1 MEFADGF
8 SVATI
13 SLTIR
18 DDDIAEFA
26 EVTYIR
32 LVRIVD
38 DGSTLP
44 SRGAQ
49 LGLPFHFKLFPFRI
63 LSDLYTGQIFQIF
76 FSIFF
81 FSFSL
86 FLCIVIL
93 TWNWKVSERIV
104 FFCFVSGE
112 MTQATV
118 TVLANDSPFG
128 VVSWNNTAITTT
140 EPEGTDRIISL
151 TIIREQGL
159 ERELRVSYV

>member
-26 EVTYIR
+26 EVTYVR

-49 LGLPFHFKLFPFRI
+49 LGLPFHFKLFPFRFVYWTNFP
-63 LSDLYTGQIFQIF
+63 DFFIF
-76 FSIFF
+76 FSSFF
-81 FSFSL
+81 SSFSL
-86 FLCIVIL
+86 FSCIVIL
-93 TWNWKVSERIV
+93 TWN
-104 FFCFVSGE
+104 
-112 MTQATV
+112 
-118 TVLANDSPFG
+118 
-128 VVSWNNTAITTT
+128 
-140 EPEGTDRIISL
+140 
-151 TIIREQGL
+151 
-159 ERELRVSYV
+159 

>member
-1 MEFADGF
+1 MTFSVSFSFLFQVEFADGF

-76 FSIFF
+76 FPIFF
-81 FSFSL
+81 SLLVCFYVLSFSP
-86 FLCIVIL
+86 
-93 TWNWKVSERIV
+93 
-104 FFCFVSGE
+104 G
-112 MTQATV
+112 
-118 TVLANDSPFG
+118 
-128 VVSWNNTAITTT
+128 T
-140 EPEGTDRIISL
+140 EKS
-151 TIIREQGL
+151 Q
-159 ERELRVSYV
+159 RELFFSVLFQGR

>member
-49 LGLPFHFKLFPFRI
+49 LGLPFHFKVFPFRI
-63 LSDLYTGQIFQIF
+63 SKICILDK
-76 FSIFF
+76 FSRFIFF
-81 FSFSL
+81 FPLFFSL
-86 FLCIVIL
+86 SLFSCIVIKSHRE
-93 TWNWKVSERIV
+93 NC
-104 FFCFVSGE
+104 FFS
-112 MTQATV
+112 
-118 TVLANDSPFG
+118 VLF
-128 VVSWNNTAITTT
+128 
-140 EPEGTDRIISL
+140 
-151 TIIREQGL
+151 QG
-159 ERELRVSYV
+159 R